1 MARKTKAQAVQFDII
16 NGNFDDYDGYDIE
29 VSLQRK
35 LQELNEKGGYNRW
48 VQKETYYYLQG
59 FASKAAA
66 RTYDSD
72 PETNAALLLS
82 MRKCCLSLPH
92 RAIPMWLD

>member
-1 MARKTKAQAVQFDII
+1 MARKTKAQAVLFDII

-35 LQELNEKGGYNRW
+35 LQELSNKAGYSRW

-59 FASKAAA
+59 FAS
-66 RTYDSD
+66 SD
-72 PETNAALLLS
+72 
-82 MRKCCLSLPH
+82 
-92 RAIPMWLD
+92 